1 MDRVSEILYL
11 YEDDVESFA
20 NGGRIPFS
28 KGGDFQDWLDSL
40 PEGTE
45 FRTKSEIF
53 KKGGVKNTGSY
64 NTILDRY
71 IDKFKITS
79 GSRLGGDII
88 LKNEKILEF
97 FNKQEPGSKI
107 NVERSVK
114 EINKNLPKDQ
124 QISES
129 IITNRLKNKKFNTN
143 FLDSQTL
150 GQYHGELSDSMKQNI
165 IAKFGDEY
173 DITMDSFTKK
183 GKYGIS
189 AGGKGDKKAAY
200 EMIRR
205 AVSDKNTQWN
215 KAYNVSAADG
225 WILHSMERA
234 GFKPLTEMI
243 GDRERVVGYED
254 SDGTKW
260 FSSKERAL
268 KNNGKY
274 VKTAHPGWN
283 RVNNL
288 VNIVKE
294 TRVAPNDTIIDML
307 KKGSGVKNIDGI
319 TLESLTSYLLD
330 NNADV
335 KNIKKGLRT
344 FPKHHVKGVK
354 GSYADD
360 IQLVTRIA
368 NEKANSAVAKIE
380 ALKNK
385 GLPISD
391 DVYNAIDTE
400 LKNLDVTIEV
410 DGKRLGSTGTG
421 FESKADIERFVT
433 KKIGDWKTADFEKF
447 AKQFIKN
454 DVKFASFP
462 ANMGAMWKAMGS
474 TGRKA
479 LGWGTFGLSEL
490 IFAGLDMKNEMSKG
504 KSTEEAA
511 SIAKRNATFGVYSDG
526 VYLKELKK
534 VAEDMNIDT
543 RAFDKAF
550 ALNERMFKVGQQQD
564 YFQAKIDK
572 LKTMG
577 PRGIEEAAKIQKS
590 YDEWQKGIDVENEK
604 LIEDIAGQV
613 AISKAGK
620 VFPNPNLDQIAESRY
635 TLTNDDFEKV
645 FSGVKEA
652 GVEKLRREKKKAFD
666 VQSKQAD
673 TEAGSTFN
681 PITNWFTGVDNF
693 FDWRTKGQEK
703 QRLIDE
709 MEPRERYL
717 YNLQRGVDPDQPITQ
732 ESFEQLIS
740 EQPGLG
746 YYAGGGIASIRR
758 PYAGGGIAGIRR
770 PGAIPPESGP
780 QPQGLENLK
789 YYVTNT

>member
-1 MDRVSEILYL
+1 MKIGQWKMAKAWELSPTLKHERGSWKAFVDFEKQMDKAQEPRTMDLA
-11 YEDDVESFA
+11 D
-20 NGGRIPFS
+20 GGRIGFKHGGMTLSEFIEDKIS
-28 KGGDFQDWLDSL
+28 KGEATFETKGDLLKEW
-40 PEGTE
+40 GG
-45 FRTKSEIF
+45 KSGGNNYETI
-53 KKGGVKNTGSY
+53 KKY
-64 NTILDRY
+64 EDQI
-71 IDKFKITS
+71 KFKRK
-79 GSRLGGDII
+79 SRLGGDTI
-88 LKNEKILEF
+88 LKDEKILEF
-97 FNKQEPGSKI
+97 FDKQEPGSKI

-129 IITNRLKNKKFNTN
+129 IITSRLKDTKFNTN
-143 FLDSQTL
+143 FLGSQTL
-150 GQYHGELSDSMKQNI
+150 GQYHGELSDSMKHNI

-173 DITMDSFTKK
+173 DITMDSFNKN
-183 GKYGIS
+183 KYGIS
-189 AGGKGDKKAAY
+189 AGGRKDKKGAY

-225 WILHSMERA
+225 WILNSMERA
-234 GFKPLTEMI
+234 GFKPIMGMI

-254 SDGTKW
+254 PDGTKW
-260 FSSKERAL
+260 FSSKDRAL

-274 VKTAHPGWN
+274 VKTAHPGWD
-283 RVNNL
+283 RVNHL

-294 TRVAPNDTIIDML
+294 TRVAPNDAIIDML
-307 KKGSGVKNIDGI
+307 KKGTGVKNIDGI
-319 TLESLTSYLLD
+319 TLESLTGYLLD

-368 NEKANSAVAKIE
+368 NERANSAVAKIE
-380 ALKNK
+380 ALKK
-385 GLPISD
+385 QGLPISD
-391 DVYNAIDTE
+391 EVYNAIDTE
-400 LKNLDVTIEV
+400 LKNLDVTIDI

-462 ANMGAMWKAMGS
+462 ANIGAMWKSMGS
-474 TGRKA
+474 VGRKT
-479 LGWGTFGLSEL
+479 LGWGTAGLTEL
-490 IFAGLDMKNEMSKG
+490 IFMGLDMKNELSKG

-511 SIAKRNATFGVYSDG
+511 SIAQRNASFGVYNDG
-526 VYLKELKK
+526 AYLKELKK
-534 VAEDMNIDT
+534 VAEDMDIDT
-543 RAFDKAF
+543 QAFDKAF
-550 ALNERMFKVGQQQD
+550 AMNERMFKVGQQQD
-564 YFQAKIDK
+564 YYQAKIDK

-577 PRGIEEAAKIQKS
+577 PQGIEEAAKMQQA
-590 YDEWQKGIDVENEK
+590 YDEWQSGIDAENEK
-604 LIEDIAGQV
+604 LIEGIAGQV

-620 VFPNPNLDQIAESRY
+620 VFPNPNLDQIAKARY
-635 TLTNDDFEKV
+635 TLTNDEFGEV
-645 FSGVKEA
+645 FTGIKEA
-652 GVEKLRREKKKAFD
+652 GIEKLKREKTKAFD

-673 TEAGSTFN
+673 PEAGSTFN
-681 PITNWFTGVDNF
+681 WLTNFFTGTENF
-693 FDWRTKGQEK
+693 LDWRTKGQEE

-709 MEPRERYL
+709 MEGRERYL
-717 YNLQRGVDPDQPITQ
+717 YNLQRGVDPDSPITQ
-732 ESFEQLIS
+732 ESFENLIS

-746 YYAGGGIASIRR
+746 YYSGGGIAS
-758 PYAGGGIAGIRR
+758 
-770 PGAIPPESGP
+770 
-780 QPQGLENLK
+780 LK
-789 YYVTNT
+789 KK